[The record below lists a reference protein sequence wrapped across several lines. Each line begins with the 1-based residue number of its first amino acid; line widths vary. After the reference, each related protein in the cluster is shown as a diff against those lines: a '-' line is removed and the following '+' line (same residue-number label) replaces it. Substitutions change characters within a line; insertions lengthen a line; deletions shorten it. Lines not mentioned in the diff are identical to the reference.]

1 MQTETH
7 TRPNQSALILAYMQ
21 RGQRID
27 AMRALSMF
35 RCFRL
40 AARIGE
46 LREAGH
52 DIKTDMVDNQNG
64 GRHAEYWMDNGNPGP
79 VWRRVESEQ

>member
-7 TRPNQSALILAYMQ
+7 TRPNQSAMILAYMQ

-27 AMRALSMF
+27 HLKAQAMF
-35 RCFRL
+35 RCARL

-52 DIKTDMVDNQNG
+52 DIKTEMVDNHNG
-64 GRHAEYWMDNGNPGP
+64 GRHAEYYL
-79 VWRRVESEQ
+79 ESEAP

>member
-1 MQTETH
+1 
-7 TRPNQSALILAYMQ
+7 
-21 RGQRID
+21 
-27 AMRALSMF
+27 MF

-52 DIKTDMVDNQNG
+52 DIKTEMVDNHNG
-64 GRHAEYWMDNGNPGP
+64 GRHAEYYL
-79 VWRRVESEQ
+79 ESEAP

>member
-27 AMRALSMF
+27 AMKALSMF

-52 DIKTDMVDNQNG
+52 DIKTEMVDNHNG
-64 GRHAEYWMDNGNPGP
+64 GRHAEYYL
-79 VWRRVESEQ
+79 ESEAP